1 MKLKFWCHKYD
12 NTLIW
17 FDYFGPSEPPQPRQ
31 WFGLSAGAAR
41 IFLWTSY
48 MAQKNHMHSIRS
60 RVPSDAN
67 ETCECL
73 HSTIPINLEK
83 TNVCPNFSSMYQV
96 NEHNQDFFFCTKTV
110 RHAFAPEVFLTLNIP
125 TGGYLAW
132 LRMQLVHSQ
141 FFVGISAK
149 LEPWLPLQKSS
160 RGTCVIH
167 IDLLGI
173 HGSLLLERLIQNHS
187 WSSIALTRNATDQS

>member
-1 MKLKFWCHKYD
+1 
-12 NTLIW
+12 
-17 FDYFGPSEPPQPRQ
+17 
-31 WFGLSAGAAR
+31 
-41 IFLWTSY
+41 
-48 MAQKNHMHSIRS
+48 MAQKNHMHSIIEAEYHRT
-60 RVPSDAN
+60 PTGLAN
-67 ETCECL
+67 VYIAPFQL
-73 HSTIPINLEK
+73 VWKK

-125 TGGYLAW
+125 TGGYLAR

-141 FFVGISAK
+141 FLVGISAK

-187 WSSIALTRNATDQS
+187 

>member
-96 NEHNQDFFFCTKTV
+96 NEHNQDFFSVPKLCAMHLHPKFS
-110 RHAFAPEVFLTLNIP
+110 
-125 TGGYLAW
+125 W
-132 LRMQLVHSQ
+132 LWTSQL
-141 FFVGISAK
+141 GAI
-149 LEPWLPLQKSS
+149 S
-160 RGTCVIH
+160 RG
-167 IDLLGI
+167 
-173 HGSLLLERLIQNHS
+173 LECNWSTVNSWWESRRS
-187 WSSIALTRNATDQS
+187 WSLGCHSKSHPEGHVLFTLIYWVSMVAYCWKDWFKTIADHR